1 MIRLKDFQLPSV
13 VVQSPMAN
21 CTDLP
26 FRLIARQKGMKF
38 AYLEMVSAHAL
49 VHENRKTFELMKTLP
64 EDRPVGAQLVGC
76 DPEFMG
82 KAAAMIEAM
91 GCYDL
96 IDINF
101 GCPVPKITGNGGGSS
116 LLREPEKARSI
127 FKAIVSH
134 VKRLPVTVKMRLGY
148 SDASGHE
155 ASVIAKIAE
164 EEGLDAIAVHGRT
177 REQKYQG
184 KADYEA
190 IKRVK
195 GSVKIPVFGNGDVL
209 DGASALRLKEV
220 AGVDGVMIGRGALGN
235 PWIYREVEAALQ
247 GEAAPPAPTFQDKK
261 QTLLDHLE
269 LEIQHNPRNAH
280 LQMRRV
286 ACWYFKDMPNAARF
300 RERVNTALSGTE
312 LRQAIVEFD
321 PSRLDGGDLPE
332 SSAGP
337 VTPPDSEH

>member
-38 AYLEMVSAHAL
+38 AYLEMVAAHAL
-49 VHENRKTFELMKTLP
+49 IHENRKTLELMKSLP

-76 DPEFMG
+76 DPEVMG

-101 GCPVPKITGNGGGSS
+101 GCPVPKVTGNGGGSS
-116 LLREPEKARSI
+116 LLREPGKAREI
-127 FKAIVSH
+127 FRAIVRN
-134 VKRLPVTVKMRLGY
+134 VKTLPVTVKMRLGY
-148 SDASGHE
+148 TDASGKE

-164 EEGLDAIAVHGRT
+164 EEGLDAVAVHGRT

-184 KADYEA
+184 IADYEA
-190 IKRVK
+190 IRRVK
-195 GSVKIPVFGNGDVL
+195 DSVKIPVFGNGDVV
-209 DGASALRLKEV
+209 DGASALRLKNV
-220 AGVDGVMIGRGALGN
+220 SGVDGVMIGRGALGN
-235 PWIYREVEAALQ
+235 PWIYKEVEWALA
-247 GEAAPPAPTFQDKK
+247 GKPIPERPTFEEKK

-269 LEIQHNPRNAH
+269 LEIQHHPRIAH

-300 RERVNTALSGTE
+300 RERVNTATSGEE
-312 LRQAIVEFD
+312 LRQAIADFD
-321 PSRLDGGDLPE
+321 PTLHR
-332 SSAGP
+332 
-337 VTPPDSEH
+337 DSNQA

>member
-49 VHENRKTFELMKTLP
+49 IHENRKTLELMKSLP

-76 DPEFMG
+76 DPEVMG

-101 GCPVPKITGNGGGSS
+101 GCPVPKVTGNGGGSS
-116 LLREPEKARSI
+116 LLREPDKARQI
-127 FKAIVSH
+127 FRSIVSN
-134 VKRLPVTVKMRLGY
+134 VKTLPVTVKMRLGY
-148 SDASGHE
+148 TDASGKE

-164 EEGLDAIAVHGRT
+164 EEGLDAVAVHGRT

-184 KADYEA
+184 VADYEA
-190 IKRVK
+190 IRRVK
-195 GSVKIPVFGNGDVL
+195 DSVKIPVFGNGDVV
-209 DGASALRLKEV
+209 DGASAIKLRNV

-235 PWIYREVEAALQ
+235 PWIYKEVEWALA
-247 GEAAPPAPTFQDKK
+247 GKPIPERPTFEEKK

-269 LEIQHNPRNAH
+269 LEIQHHPRIAH

-300 RERVNTALSGTE
+300 RERVNTATSGDE
-312 LRQAIVEFD
+312 LRQAIAEFD
-321 PSRLDGGDLPE
+321 PTLHR
-332 SSAGP
+332 
-337 VTPPDSEH
+337 DSNQA

>member
-49 VHENRKTFELMKTLP
+49 IHENRKTLELMKSLP

-76 DPEFMG
+76 DPEVMG
-82 KAAAMIEAM
+82 KAAAIIESM

-101 GCPVPKITGNGGGSS
+101 GCPVPKVTGNGGGSS
-116 LLREPEKARSI
+116 LPREPGKAREI
-127 FKAIVSH
+127 FRAIVRN
-134 VKRLPVTVKMRLGY
+134 VKTLPVTVKMRLGY
-148 SDASGHE
+148 TDASGKE
-155 ASVIAKIAE
+155 AGVIAKIAE
-164 EEGLDAIAVHGRT
+164 EEGLDAVAVHGRT

-184 KADYEA
+184 VADYEA
-190 IKRVK
+190 IRRVK
-195 GSVKIPVFGNGDVL
+195 DSVKIPVFGNGDVV
-209 DGASALRLKEV
+209 DGASAIRLRNV
-220 AGVDGVMIGRGALGN
+220 SGVDGVMIGRGALGN
-235 PWIYREVEAALQ
+235 PWIYKEVEWALA
-247 GEAAPPAPTFQDKK
+247 GKPIPERPTFEEKK

-269 LEIQHNPRNAH
+269 LEIQHHPRIAH

-286 ACWYFKDMPNAARF
+286 ACWYFKDMPNSARF
-300 RERVNTALSGTE
+300 RERVNTATSGDE
-312 LRQAIVEFD
+312 LRQAIADFD
-321 PSRLDGGDLPE
+321 PTLHR
-332 SSAGP
+332 
-337 VTPPDSEH
+337 DSNQA

>member
-49 VHENRKTFELMKTLP
+49 VNENRKTFELMKTLP

-76 DPEFMG
+76 DPEIMG
-82 KAAAMIEAM
+82 KAASMIEDM

-116 LLREPEKARSI
+116 LLREPDKARAIFRSI
-127 FKAIVSH
+127 VRS
-134 VKRLPVTVKMRLGY
+134 VKFLPVTVKMRLGY

-195 GSVKIPVFGNGDVL
+195 GSVKIPVFGNGDVM
-209 DGASALRLKEV
+209 DGASALRLKAV

-247 GEAAPPAPTFQDKK
+247 GEAPPPSPTFEDKK

-269 LEIQHNPRNAH
+269 LEIKHNPRSAH

-300 RERVNTALSGTE
+300 RERVNSSLSGDE
-312 LRQAIVEFD
+312 LRQAILDFD
-321 PSRLDGGDLPE
+321 PSRHEKAGLPASLDAPDIQPE
-332 SSAGP
+332 SGL
-337 VTPPDSEH
+337 

>member
-49 VHENRKTFELMKTLP
+49 VHENRKTLELMKSLP

-76 DPEFMG
+76 DPEVMG

-101 GCPVPKITGNGGGSS
+101 GCPVPKVTGHGGGSA
-116 LLREPEKARSI
+116 LLREPQKAREI
-127 FKAIVSH
+127 FRAIVRN
-134 VKRLPVTVKMRLGY
+134 VKGLPVTVKMRLGY
-148 SDASGHE
+148 TDASGRE

-164 EEGLDAIAVHGRT
+164 EEGLDAVAVHGRT

-184 KADYEA
+184 FADYEA
-190 IKRVK
+190 IRRVK
-195 GSVKIPVFGNGDVL
+195 DTVKIPVFGNGDVV
-209 DGASALRLKEV
+209 DGASALRLRKISG
-220 AGVDGVMIGRGALGN
+220 ADGVMIGRGALGN
-235 PWIYREVEAALQ
+235 PWIYREVELALQ
-247 GEAAPPAPTFQDKK
+247 GKEAPPPPTFEERK

-269 LEIQHNPRNAH
+269 LEIQHHPRSAH

-286 ACWYFKDMPNAARF
+286 ACWYFKEMPHSARF
-300 RERVNTALSGTE
+300 RERVNSAASGEE
-312 LRQAIVEFD
+312 LRQAIVDFD
-321 PSRLDGGDLPE
+321 PTLHRDPP
-332 SSAGP
+332 SA
-337 VTPPDSEH
+337 